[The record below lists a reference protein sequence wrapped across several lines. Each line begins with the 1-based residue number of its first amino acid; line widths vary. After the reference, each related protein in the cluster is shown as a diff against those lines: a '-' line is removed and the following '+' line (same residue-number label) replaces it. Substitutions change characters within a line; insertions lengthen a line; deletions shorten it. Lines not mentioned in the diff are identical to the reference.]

1 MKENNTLYLKSFSN
15 VSHFLN
21 DNAFDFYYASLGT
34 YSKVFK
40 RDAFACISF
49 FTPANNQYYM
59 YFNSSY
65 NKVLNRMFF
74 TSISIVNWITKDLLN
89 KFHINTI
96 EDLDSVFSYINS
108 LS

>member
-1 MKENNTLYLKSFSN
+1 MKENNALYLKSFSN

-21 DNAFDFYYASLGT
+21 DNSFDFYYASLGT
-34 YSKVFK
+34 YSKVFN

-49 FTPANNQYYM
+49 FTPSNKQYYM

-65 NKVLNRMFF
+65 NRVLNRMFF
-74 TSISIVNWITKDLLN
+74 TSISVVDWKTKDLL
-89 KFHINTI
+89 KKYHIDTVD
-96 EDLDSVFSYINS
+96 DLDALFLYLNS